1 MRYLVFAFI
10 AVFLISCSNDDRPKN
25 CNFLLNVGVNASVN
39 MNLPEYSQLQFTS
52 NSVFVAN
59 HGNQGIIVTNVGSG
73 FRAWDASDPNHTP
86 SSCSRLMIEGAEA
99 VCGCQDANKYSLFTG
114 QKLGDP
120 LPCGLKEYRVTAT
133 GNNTLSISN

>member
-1 MRYLVFAFI
+1 MRNLVFAFVAI
-10 AVFLISCSNDDRPKN
+10 LLISCSNDDRPKN
-25 CNFLLNVGVNASVN
+25 CNFLLNVGVSASVN

-86 SSCSRLMIEGAEA
+86 SSCSRLTIEGAEA
-99 VCGCQDANKYSLFTG
+99 KCNCQDANKYSLFTG
-114 QKLGDP
+114 QKLGES
-120 LPCGLKEYRVTAT
+120 LPCGLKEYRVTMN